1 MPNLTIINLTL
12 GDTQED
18 LVNKIN
24 QNFGSIV
31 ANGGGPQG
39 SDGPQ
44 GDQGSEEQQDQWG
57 IKEFLEKG
65 EPDGFFLPPSLWEEL
80 QELKL

>member
-1 MPNLTIINLTL
+1 MPNLTIINLTQ

-44 GDQGSEEQQDQWG
+44 GDQGSVGAAGPMGDQG
-57 IKEFLEKG
+57 VPG
-65 EPDGFFLPPSLWEEL
+65 DRQG
-80 QELKL
+80 